1 MVALLPSMGL
11 GPFLQTTDFA
21 WEDDN
26 DPTLGL
32 STVGL
37 PGLLYYIDR
46 DLLNN
51 GPQKM
56 PTLLSSEPMNMLPY
70 TANGNYCCRWN

>member
-1 MVALLPSMGL
+1 MGL

-21 WEDDN
+21 CEDD
-26 DPTLGL
+26 DDSTLGL

-37 PGLLYYIDR
+37 SGLLCYIGW

-56 PTLLSSEPMNMLPY
+56 PTLLSSEPMNMLPH
-70 TANGNYCCRWN
+70 TANRNYCCRWN